1 MRVSTTRRFFFGG
14 SGTLSCPSL
23 LSTGVAGVVSPALA
37 RGPDSGMERESFSGT
52 TVFAGVK
59 ARFDDIRGDRDGG
72 RETVDSAGVVDGV
85 SVEDDVRGTQ

>member
-1 MRVSTTRRFFFGG
+1 
-14 SGTLSCPSL
+14 
-23 LSTGVAGVVSPALA
+23 
-37 RGPDSGMERESFSGT
+37 MERESFSGT